1 MHVKKIISIII
12 TSILSLIVAG
22 LLIILI
28 KNTIALKNN
37 QKLHL
42 MARLNEKLIPY
53 QNENLSKFAEQY
65 KK

>member
-28 KNTIALKNN
+28 KNAKMIEVN
-37 QKLHL
+37 
-42 MARLNEKLIPY
+42 
-53 QNENLSKFAEQY
+53 
-65 KK
+65 

>member
-37 QKLHL
+37 QISSFFG
-42 MARLNEKLIPY
+42 R
-53 QNENLSKFAEQY
+53 QSAE
-65 KK
+65 